1 MSGFP
6 DRLDR
11 TRAKVDRILT
21 GLLPATDRAERRLF
35 DAMRYAALG
44 PGKRLRPFLVMASAD
59 LFGVEEHCAL
69 RCGAAVELVH
79 SYSLVHDDLPAMDDD
94 DLRRGRP
101 TVHAAWDE
109 ATAILTG
116 DALQTLAFQ
125 ALADAE
131 THPDA
136 RVRLALIAGLARAAG
151 AEGMCGGQMLDMLA
165 AQTRFDYEDITRLE
179 RMKTGALIAF
189 CCRAGAILGEA
200 PPEAES
206 ALAAFAR
213 DLGFAF
219 QIADDLIDADG
230 SEDEAGKRLR
240 KDAEQG
246 KATVVSLL
254 GVEAAREHA
263 ARLSAQAAAHLDRF
277 GPAADPLREAA
288 RFVVERDS

>member
-6 DRLDR
+6 DRLGR
-11 TRAKVDRILT
+11 VRAKVDRILA
-21 GLLPATDRAERRLF
+21 GLLPATGRPERRLF

-44 PGKRLRPFLVMASAD
+44 PGKRLRPFLVAASAD
-59 LFGVEEHCAL
+59 LFGLKEQFAL

-79 SYSLVHDDLPAMDDD
+79 CYSLVHDDLPAMDDD

-116 DALQTLAFQ
+116 DALQTLAFEV
-125 ALADAE
+125 LADAR
-131 THPDA
+131 THPSA
-136 RVRLALIAGLARAAG
+136 VVRLNLIAGLARAAG

-165 AQTRFDYEDITRLE
+165 AHTDFKYGEIARLE
-179 RMKTGALIAF
+179 RMKTGALITF
-189 CCRAGAILGEA
+189 CCQAGALLGGA
-200 PPEAES
+200 PPEAER
-206 ALAAFAR
+206 ALTAFAQ

-240 KDAEQG
+240 KDAAQG

-254 GVEAAREHA
+254 GVEAARKRA
-263 ARLSAQAAAHLDRF
+263 AMLSEQAAAHLDCF
-277 GPAADPLREAA
+277 GSGADSLREAA
-288 RFVVERDS
+288 RFVVERGN